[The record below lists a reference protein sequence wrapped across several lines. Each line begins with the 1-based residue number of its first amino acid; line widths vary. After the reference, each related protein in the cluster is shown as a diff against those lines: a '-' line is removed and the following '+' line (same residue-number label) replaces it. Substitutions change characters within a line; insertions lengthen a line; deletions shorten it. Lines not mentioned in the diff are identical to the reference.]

1 MDCESVISQY
11 RERFPQIDDLDE
23 PSKQRLALMVG
34 NVQEAVGIDHLI
46 DCLKDNTS
54 MAGDGVIRCYVG
66 FEPSGKA
73 HIGWKVISLQLKR
86 MLEARTNVLIFLADW
101 HAWVND
107 KFGGNMEAIQ
117 VTAKYMEETFL
128 ALLGNPEVGEG
139 PGQVRFLWASK
150 LMEDGDYWA
159 RVLRCSKG
167 VTLARVR
174 KTFTIMGR
182 DESSSDND
190 LSRFYYPAMQ
200 AADIFEL
207 EIDVAIGGMDQR
219 KAHMYMRDV
228 AEKWKWKKATCLHTP
243 IISSLKSSGARM
255 ESFDHKM
262 SKSDPNSALLL
273 HDPVER
279 IKKKMRKAYLDP
291 EDDNSPIYELIQD
304 IILPEFG
311 KVVVTPNP
319 KFGEPSTWES
329 LEDFKSAVKDG
340 TLHPLDAKFG
350 VADGIASGLAEVSE
364 HFEQNPE
371 LLDAVTDLMSQ

>member
-1 MDCESVISQY
+1 MDVESVISQY
-11 RERFPQIDDLDE
+11 RERFPQIDALDVQ
-23 PSKQRLALMVG
+23 SKQRLALMVG
-34 NVQEAVGIDHLI
+34 SVQEAVGVDHLI
-46 DCLKDNTS
+46 DCLANNTS
-54 MAGDGVIRCYVG
+54 LGGDGVIRCYVG

-73 HIGWKVISLQLKR
+73 HIGWKVLSLQLKR
-86 MLEARTNVLIFLADW
+86 MLEAGTNVLIFLADW

-107 KFGGNMEAIQ
+107 KFGGDMDAIQ
-117 VTAKYMEETFL
+117 TTARYMEETFL
-128 ALLGNPEVGEG
+128 ALLGNPEVGDG
-139 PGQVRFLWASK
+139 KGQVRFLWASTV
-150 LMEDGDYWA
+150 MEDGDYWA

-190 LSRFYYPAMQ
+190 LSKFYYPAMQ

-207 EIDVAIGGMDQR
+207 DIDVAIGGMDQR

-228 AEKWKWKKATCLHTP
+228 AEKWKWSKATCLHTP
-243 IISSLKSSGARM
+243 IISSLKASGSRM

-273 HDPVER
+273 HDKVEK

-291 EDDNSPIYELIQD
+291 EDENSPIYELIED
-304 IILPEFG
+304 IILPEYG
-311 KVVVTPNP
+311 EVVVTPNP
-319 KFGEPSTWES
+319 KFGKPSTWTN
-329 LEDFKSAVKDG
+329 LDDFKNAVKDG

-350 VADGIASGLAEVSE
+350 VADGIARGLESVHT
-364 HFEQNPE
+364 HFEQKPE
-371 LLDAVTDLMSQ
+371 LLDAVTDLMN

>member
-11 RERFPQIDDLDE
+11 RERFPQIDDMDE

-86 MLEARTNVLIFLADW
+86 MLEAKTNVLIFLADW

-207 EIDVAIGGMDQR
+207 DIDVAIGGMDQR

-350 VADGIASGLAEVSE
+350 VADGIASGLAEVSD

>member
-1 MDCESVISQY
+1 MDSESVISQY

-46 DCLKDNTS
+46 ECLKDKTS
-54 MAGDGVIRCYVG
+54 MGGDGVIRCYVG

-86 MLEARTNVLIFLADW
+86 MLDAETNVLIFLADW
-101 HAWVND
+101 HAWIND
-107 KFGGNMEAIQ
+107 KFSGNMEAIQ
-117 VTAKYMEETFL
+117 ITAKYMEETFL
-128 ALLGNPEVGEG
+128 ALLGNPEVGDG

-167 VTLARVR
+167 MTLARVR

-207 EIDVAIGGMDQR
+207 DIDVAIGGMDQR

-228 AEKWKWKKATCLHTP
+228 AEKWKWSKATCLHTP

-291 EDDNSPIYELIQD
+291 EDDNSPIYELIED

-350 VADGIASGLAEVSE
+350 VADGIASGLAEVSN
-364 HFEQNPE
+364 HFEKNPE

>member
-1 MDCESVISQY
+1 MDVESVISQY
-11 RERFPQIDDLDE
+11 RERFPQIDSLDDQ
-23 PSKQRLALMVG
+23 SKQRLALMVG
-34 NVQEAVGIDHLI
+34 SVQEAVGIDHLI
-46 DCLKDNTS
+46 DCLANNTS
-54 MAGDGVIRCYVG
+54 LGGDGVIRCYVG

-73 HIGWKVISLQLKR
+73 HIGWKVLSLQLKR
-86 MLEARTNVLIFLADW
+86 MLEADTNVLIFLADW

-107 KFGGNMEAIQ
+107 KFGGDMDAIQ
-117 VTAKYMEETFL
+117 TTAKYMEETFL
-128 ALLGNPEVGEG
+128 ALLGNPEIGDG
-139 PGQVRFLWASK
+139 KGQVRFLWASTV
-150 LMEDGDYWA
+150 MEDGDYWA

-207 EIDVAIGGMDQR
+207 DIDVAIGGMDQR

-228 AEKWKWKKATCLHTP
+228 AEKWKWSKATCLHTP
-243 IISSLKSSGARM
+243 IISSLKASGSRM

-273 HDPVER
+273 HDKVEK

-291 EDDNSPIYELIQD
+291 EDENSPIYELIED

-311 KVVVTPNP
+311 EVVVTPNP
-319 KFGEPSTWES
+319 KFGEPSTWTN
-329 LEDFKSAVKDG
+329 LDDFKNAVKDG

-350 VADGIASGLAEVSE
+350 VADGIARGLESVHT

-371 LLDAVTDLMSQ
+371 LLDAVTNLMN